1 MFDSVITFFITKL
14 AGLWLFNKLYEIN
27 YWYLMEFMI
36 VRLLELSFIIFEI
49 YLLCVTIENERITM
63 LKIIFI
69 LVDILD
75 HSVNLLHVYSQ
86 FSKRNLWKLLML
98 FKARK
103 TKVSDFVLIYN
114 FLLVIIGSADVLV
127 DLSDYSSNDLILY
140 IVDNHVSQMIYFFN
154 NLTIYQFC
162 KLMENLIINLKEV
175 NKEMGM
181 IKNQLYLKLYVQ
193 LLIRK
198 RNKIINQAR
207 IVNNVFSW
215 QNLFIGLS
223 STIGFI
229 ACVYEVFVDANS
241 SEDNMLFSIVMTI
254 VFIVYYIGNIFT
266 VVIYCEKFGNQDEI
280 FNEQLFQL
288 TVERVL
294 LGNQDDDLW
303 FYVSRKRN
311 VKFTAAGF
319 FNLGYPLITSIISS
333 TITLVAVLVQFTF

>member
-140 IVDNHVSQMIYFFN
+140 IVDNH
-154 NLTIYQFC
+154 
-162 KLMENLIINLKEV
+162 
-175 NKEMGM
+175 
-181 IKNQLYLKLYVQ
+181 
-193 LLIRK
+193 
-198 RNKIINQAR
+198 
-207 IVNNVFSW
+207 
-215 QNLFIGLS
+215 
-223 STIGFI
+223 
-229 ACVYEVFVDANS
+229 
-241 SEDNMLFSIVMTI
+241 
-254 VFIVYYIGNIFT
+254 
-266 VVIYCEKFGNQDEI
+266 DEI